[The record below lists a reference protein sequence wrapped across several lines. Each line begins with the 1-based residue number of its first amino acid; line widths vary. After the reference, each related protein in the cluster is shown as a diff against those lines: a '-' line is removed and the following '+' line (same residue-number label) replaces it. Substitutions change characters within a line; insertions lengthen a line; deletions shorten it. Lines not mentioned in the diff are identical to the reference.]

1 MEEKKKYYTGLTDK
15 EVSVSREQY
24 GDNLLTPPRRE
35 SLWKLY
41 FEKFEDPIIRI
52 LLIAAVLSLAIAFVH
67 WQFAESIGIFCAIF
81 LATGIGF
88 WFEMDAHKK
97 FNILNKVN
105 DDTQVKVMRNGNA
118 CAVPKKDVVVGD
130 VVLIEAGEEVPADGV
145 LLESV
150 ALQVD
155 ESCLTGEL
163 VADKTTDAAQFDAEA
178 TYPSNHVLR
187 GTMVRDGHAVFRVR
201 CVGDATEFGKVAKQS
216 TEMPSE
222 ETPLNQQLDKLA
234 KLIGV
239 VGFVLAILSFGARFV
254 KDIAWGEVVYTS
266 SQFYLL
272 CAALV
277 SIFLSGI
284 KIWLPIVYDA
294 FEFFG
299 KEKEMP
305 DAVKTRS
312 WYVWLGAAAVLFAV
326 LCGAGW
332 LCGIHPLL
340 LTSWVTIDQAA
351 TLLQYLMVSV
361 ALIVVAVPEGLPMSV
376 TLSLALSM
384 RKMLRTNNLVRKM
397 HACETMGATT
407 VICTDKTGTLTQN
420 RMQVSDMFFCGLEKG
435 LDDSRL
441 SRIIKES
448 IAVNTTAYLDYS
460 DEKKITTLGNP
471 TEGALL
477 LWLHEQHED
486 YLAVRE
492 SFEITAQLS
501 FSTERKYMA
510 TVGFSPELKQK
521 VLYVKGAPE
530 IVMGLCSSTG
540 CAITP
545 DEIQRQLTQYQNQA
559 KRTLAFAYR
568 FLDAGETTVLDGNA
582 VGVQDMIL
590 LGVTAI
596 SDPIREDVPAAIA
609 VCHDAGI
616 QVKIVTG
623 DTPGTAKEI
632 GRQIG
637 ILSAAATDREVITGV
652 EFGKMSDDEALQR
665 IPDMKIMCRARPNDK
680 QRLVTLLQRQG
691 EIVAVTGDGTNDA
704 PALNYAHV
712 GLSMGSGTTVAKEAS
727 DITLIDDSF
736 SSITNAVLWGRSVY
750 RNIQRFIL
758 FQLTINVA
766 ALIIDFIGALSWGQL
781 PLTVTQLLW
790 INLIM
795 DTFAAGALASLPP
808 DKKVMRE
815 KPRNRNS
822 FIVSKSMANII
833 FGTGISF
840 VVILLGL
847 LFFFERND
855 MFHTGE
861 AGLSI
866 KELTVFLTLFVMLQ
880 FWNMFNAKAF
890 ASGKSAFYQLRNSYG
905 FILVALAI
913 LAGQILI
920 VQYGGSVFRT
930 CPLTLQ
936 EWLAIFGLTSAVLW
950 IGELGR
956 LWKKMIAAS
965 K

>member
-1 MEEKKKYYTGLTDK
+1 MDEKKKYYAGLTDQ
-15 EVSVSREQY
+15 EVAASREQH
-24 GDNLLTPPRRE
+24 GNNLLTPPRRE

-41 FEKFEDPIIRI
+41 LEKFEDPIIRI
-52 LLIAAVLSLAIAFVH
+52 LLVAAVLSLAIAFVH

-163 VADKTTDAAQFDAEA
+163 IADKTTDTAQFDAEA

-187 GTMVRDGHAVFRVR
+187 GTMVRDGHAVFRVS
-201 CVGDATEFGKVAKQS
+201 CVGDATEFGKVARQS

-222 ETPLNQQLDKLA
+222 ETPLNRQLDKLA

-239 VGFVLAILSFGARFV
+239 VGFVLALLSFGARFV
-254 KDIAWGEVVYTS
+254 KDIAWGDVVYTP

-272 CAALV
+272 CAALASV
-277 SIFLSGI
+277 FLSGI

-294 FEFFG
+294 FELMG
-299 KEKEMP
+299 KAKEMP
-305 DAVKTRS
+305 DAVKKRS
-312 WYVWLGAAAVLFAV
+312 WYVWLGAAAVLFAA
-326 LCGAGW
+326 LCGVGW
-332 LCGIHPLL
+332 LCGIHPLR

-351 TLLQYLMVSV
+351 RLLQYLMVSV

-420 RMQVSDMFFCGLEKG
+420 RMQVSDMFFCGLEQG

-441 SRIIKES
+441 SRVIKES

-477 LWLHEQHED
+477 LWLHEQGEN

-492 SFEITAQLS
+492 SFEIAAQLS

-510 TVGFSPELKQK
+510 TAGFSPELQQK

-530 IVMGLCSSTG
+530 IVMSLCSATG

-545 DEIQRQLTQYQNQA
+545 DEIQHQLTQYQNQA

-568 FLDAGETTVLDGNA
+568 FLDADETAILDGKLS
-582 VGVQDMIL
+582 VQDMTL

-637 ILSAAATDREVITGV
+637 ILSAAATDKEVITGV
-652 EFGKMSDDEALQR
+652 EFGKMSDEEALQR
-665 IPDMKIMCRARPNDK
+665 IPGMKIMCRARPNDK

-704 PALNYAHV
+704 PALKAAQV
-712 GLSMGSGTTVAKEAS
+712 GLSMGDGTSVAKEAS
-727 DITLIDDSF
+727 DITILDNSF
-736 SSITNAVLWGRSVY
+736 AGITRAVLWGRSLY
-750 RNIQRFIL
+750 RNIQKFLL

-766 ALIIDFIGALSWGQL
+766 ACIIVLVGSLIGADS
-781 PLTVTQLLW
+781 PLTVTQMLW
-790 INLIM
+790 VNLIM
-795 DTFAAGALASLPP
+795 DTFAAAALASLPP
-808 DKKVMRE
+808 NPKVMNN
-815 KPRNRNS
+815 KPRKSGPNGD
-822 FIVSKSMANII
+822 FIISRAMAVHI
-833 FGTGISF
+833 FTVGGLF
-840 VVILLGL
+840 VVMLLGL
-847 LFFFERND
+847 LLYFKHTDSSLSPDELSTFF
-855 MFHTGE
+855 T
-861 AGLSI
+861 A
-866 KELTVFLTLFVMLQ
+866 FVLLQ

-890 ASGKSAFYQLRNSYG
+890 GDTQSAFVGLRQSRV
-905 FILVALAI
+905 FLLIALLI
-913 LAGQILI
+913 PFGQYLI
-920 VQYGGSVFRT
+920 VSFGGEMFNVVPLPPRQWLILFSSTSV
-930 CPLTLQ
+930 
-936 EWLAIFGLTSAVLW
+936 VLW
-950 IGELGR
+950 VGEIIRTFRR
-956 LWKKMIAAS
+956 LLTKRAKI
-965 K
+965 